1 MTAAASGGTTTAE
14 DLGRGSAP
22 AEAPTEAAAS
32 EAWDRD
38 RPPDRPR
45 LPSLPRFTRPTRPAA
60 ETPPPPA
67 GPGPDPERAADPAP
81 PADRPGP
88 GSDTPPTSGGTSS
101 RASTEGRA
109 GGRAPGDE
117 WVDPKD
123 LQAAV
128 RQAADVAFVIA
139 GQGFGS
145 IERRARGLEAV
156 DPKWVPTKDERELVL
171 APAGRIA
178 KRHIQAD
185 RVALDTIDGCMIAA
199 GVGAFAMRGFFGL
212 DPLPA
217 DA

>member
-1 MTAAASGGTTTAE
+1 MATAANGGTTTE
-14 DLGRGSAP
+14 QLEGTAP
-22 AEAPTEAAAS
+22 AEATAEGTAS

-38 RPPDRPR
+38 RPRDPVR
-45 LPSLPRFTRPTRPAA
+45 LPPLPRFTRPARPTA
-60 ETPPPPA
+60 EAPAPTP
-67 GPGPDPERAADPAP
+67 GGTGPDPDRPADPAP
-81 PADRPGP
+81 PTDRPGP
-88 GSDTPPTSGGTSS
+88 GSDGPPTSGETSS
-101 RASTEGRA
+101 RASTDGRA
-109 GGRAPGDE
+109 RDKAPGEE

-123 LQAAV
+123 LQAAI

-139 GQGFGS
+139 GQGFGT

-178 KRHIQAD
+178 RRHIHAD